1 MTRLHDIL
9 LLLVVL
15 LSMAGGILFPRFGFY
30 FREFPLY
37 CLMILLFLSFLS
49 IELKTLW
56 STLKNAF
63 PMIIC
68 LTFLKIVL
76 LPLVIYGIF
85 RVAAPSYAVAALL
98 LSGVSTGV
106 VAPFIANLVGANG
119 ALVMVMVVVTSLL
132 IPFTLPAL
140 INLLLG
146 RAVDISLPAMVRML
160 ALIVFL
166 PFLAAESLRR
176 WAPRGLEEI
185 LKVRYPLSLSLFA
198 LINLG
203 IFSRYAGFFHREPA
217 TILTAGFIAVLLSAI
232 YCSVGILCMFRKSTE
247 NQLAGAIT
255 LGHMNN
261 VLIIV
266 FAARF
271 FGPLEPTVAALYIL
285 PFFGLII
292 PLRMYAG
299 GHARRRASTG

>member
-1 MTRLHDIL
+1 MIRRNDYI

-15 LSMAGGILFPRFGFY
+15 LSMAGGILFPGAGSVFQA
-30 FREFPLY
+30 FPLY

-49 IELKTLW
+49 IDMDTLIT
-56 STLKNAF
+56 TLKDTF
-63 PMIIC
+63 PTIFC

-85 RVAAPSYAVAALL
+85 TVVAPAYATAALL

-119 ALVMVMVVVTSLL
+119 ALVMVVVVVTSLL

-140 INLLLG
+140 INILLH
-146 RAVDISLPAMVRML
+146 RTVDISFAAMVRLL
-160 ALIVFL
+160 AFVVFL
-166 PFLAAESLRR
+166 PFLAAEVLRKA
-176 WAPRGLEEI
+176 APRCLVRI
-185 LKVRYPLSLSLFA
+185 LKVRFPLSLFLFA
-198 LINLG
+198 VINLG

-232 YCSVGILCMFRKSTE
+232 YCGAGILCMYRKSME
-247 NQLAGAIT
+247 NRLAGAIT

-285 PFFGLII
+285 PFFGLIV
-292 PLRMYAG
+292 PLRIYS
-299 GHARRRASTG
+299 RWTGA